1 MEYTSIYG
9 YIKIDRDY
17 DKSVEFIKSVGKDE
31 KYPFINT
38 NMFSFGDYEIPYYY
52 EDIMLGFAATYKYFG
67 IDLEDWNDFILKFE
81 NILRN
86 IDFGNAQLHV
96 ESSYGNYTLFW
107 TRKGFSLTNEENQRK
122 YIEKHKLYKTSEWYF
137 GFERRSPLSGSL
149 LSQIED
155 GDLRNEPY
163 YDFVYPVPQ

>member
-17 DKSVEFIKSVGKDE
+17 EKSVEFIKSLGKDE

-67 IDLEDWNDFILKFE
+67 RDLEDWNDFILKFE

-86 IDFGNAQLHV
+86 IDFLNAQLHV
-96 ESSYGNYTLFW
+96 ESSYGNYTLFLG
-107 TRKGFSLTNEENQRK
+107 RKGFLFINEENQKK
-122 YIEKHKLYKTSEWYF
+122 YIEKHKLYNTTEWFF
-137 GFERRSPLSGSL
+137 GFERRSPHLGSL

-163 YDFVYPVPQ
+163 YNFIYPIPE

>member
-17 DKSVEFIKSVGKDE
+17 EKSIEFLKSLGKDE

-52 EDIMLGFAATYKYFG
+52 EDMMLGFAATYKYFG
-67 IDLEDWNDFILKFE
+67 VKIEQWNNFILKFE

-86 IDFGNAQLHV
+86 VNFENAQLHV

-107 TRKGFSLTNEENQRK
+107 SKICSSTTSES
-122 YIEKHKLYKTSEWYF
+122 YIENKLYKTSEWYF
-137 GFERRSPLSGSL
+137 GFGRRSPFTGNL
-149 LSQIED
+149 LPEIED
-155 GDLRNEPY
+155 GDLREETY
-163 YDFVYPVPQ
+163 FDFIYPIPEQ